1 MTRNFYPI
9 VLLIALF
16 IGNSVQAQDEYLPI
30 VKKYLSENLNGFSAS
45 DVAELEITN
54 SYFSK
59 NTETQH
65 VYVNQKYNDVKVFNA
80 QGNFAIKNNEVVYFS
95 NSFQD
100 RINTRANNSS
110 PSLDPITAVQKLASK
125 LNLDPSNFEIIN
137 SNGKEYLLSNG
148 GISQKDIPV
157 KLMYQTVGE
166 SIKLVWNIN
175 INTLDDE
182 HWWDISIDANNGEIL
197 FKNDWVLS
205 CNFDDKE
212 HTHTKFEKVNHP
224 IQNSNNQFGFSN
236 TTTLVDNSSYN
247 IFPIPIESPMDGVRQ
262 VVSQPANLNASPYG
276 WHDNDG
282 GLGGADFT
290 YTRGNNVYAF
300 ESRDGNIG
308 DSPEGTS
315 TLTFDFPLNLN
326 QNPSGYTE
334 ASVTN
339 LFYLNNM
346 MHDVWYEYGFDEAS
360 GNFQK
365 TNYSNVGQD
374 LDYVFARGQDGAD
387 GGPGNNATFGTPPDG
402 QNPTMRM
409 YTWTAP
415 SLPQILTV
423 NTAGTLAGNYNGTT
437 ANFGPTIPT
446 NGITA
451 DLALAKDDNSGTSTE
466 ELDACDVLTNAA
478 SLNNKIAVIKR
489 GDCDFVLKVEKA
501 QNAGAVAVIIVNN
514 VTATPI
520 QMGGTPTNPI
530 TIPSV
535 MLAKS
540 DGDLVIAALEN
551 GENINATVVQNG
563 PFIKD
568 GSLDTGIVAH
578 EYGHGISN
586 RLTGGPANASC
597 LFSCVQVDS
606 DGNCVQ
612 YTEQMG
618 EGWSDYF
625 ALIMTLKPGDNA
637 NDAKT
642 IANYSLSQSANGSGL
657 RPAPYSRSTSIN
669 PATYSTT
676 NSTGIS
682 APHGVGFV
690 WATMLWDMT
699 WDLIDEYGYD
709 NDLLNGTGGNNIAM
723 QLVMD
728 GLKLQSCNPGFVDG
742 RDAILQADMIN
753 NNGANQCLIWK
764 AFADRGLGYSADQ
777 GSSFDRFDQTQAFD
791 MPPTSVLVCSLNTNS
806 TLNEKTFSIYP
817 NPASG
822 YVNVKASSV
831 QNNVTVAIYD
841 LNGRIVVN
849 QLLQNTNNAQINING
864 LASGVYVVKI
874 TSNGNSQ
881 TEKLIIQ

>member
-125 LNLDPSNFEIIN
+125 LNLDSSNFEIIN
-137 SNGKEYLLSNG
+137 SNGKEFLLSNG

-175 INTLDDE
+175 INTLDDK

-224 IQNSNNQFGFSN
+224 IQNSNNQFGFFNS
-236 TTTLVDNSSYN
+236 TTLVDNSSYN
-247 IFPIPIESPMDGVRQ
+247 VFPIPIESPIDGVRQ
-262 VVSQPANLNASPYG
+262 VVSQPANLNASPNG
-276 WHDNDG
+276 WHDNNG
-282 GLGGADFT
+282 SPGVEFT
-290 YTRGNNVYAF
+290 TTRGNNVFAF
-300 ESRDGNIG
+300 LNRNNSPGTAPDGG
-308 DSPEGTS
+308 SS
-315 TLTFDFPLNLN
+315 LTFDYPLNLN
-326 QNPSGYTE
+326 QDPNGYSD

-346 MHDVWYEYGFDEAS
+346 MHDVWYEYGFDEGS
-360 GNFQK
+360 GNFQNR
-365 TNYSNVGQD
+365 NYSGKGNEF
-374 LDYVFARGQDGAD
+374 DYVLARGQDGAD
-387 GGPGNNATFGTPPDG
+387 FGPGNNATFSTPPDG
-402 QNPTMRM
+402 QSPTMRM
-409 YTWTAP
+409 FTWQT
-415 SLPQILTV
+415 S
-423 NTAGTLAGNYNGTT
+423 AG
-437 ANFGPTIPT
+437 F
-446 NGITA
+446 
-451 DLALAKDDNSGTSTE
+451 E
-466 ELDACDVLTNAA
+466 
-478 SLNNKIAVIKR
+478 
-489 GDCDFVLKVEKA
+489 
-501 QNAGAVAVIIVNN
+501 
-514 VTATPI
+514 
-520 QMGGTPTNPI
+520 
-530 TIPSV
+530 
-535 MLAKS
+535 
-540 DGDLVIAALEN
+540 
-551 GENINATVVQNG
+551 
-563 PFIKD
+563 KD
-568 GSLDTGIVAH
+568 GSLDTGIVSH

-586 RLTGGPANASC
+586 RLTGGGSNASC
-597 LFSCVQVDS
+597 LYACQQTDS
-606 DGNCVQ
+606 NGNCLQ

-625 ALIMTLKPGDNA
+625 ALIMTLKADDTADDP
-637 NDAKT
+637 KT
-642 IANYSLSQSANGSGL
+642 IANYALSQNQNGSGL
-657 RPAPYSRSTSIN
+657 RPAPYSRDTSIN
-669 PATYSTT
+669 PATYGTT
-676 NSTGIS
+676 NNGNIS

-690 WATMLWDMT
+690 WATMLWDIT

-709 NDLLNGTGGNNIAM
+709 DDLLNGTGGNNIAM

-728 GLKLQSCNPGFVDG
+728 GIKLQSCNPGFVDG
-742 RDAILQADMIN
+742 RDAILQADILN
-753 NNGANQCLIWK
+753 NNGANQCLLWE

-777 GSSFDRFDQTQAFD
+777 GSSLDRFDQVQSFD
-791 MPPTSVLVCSLNTNS
+791 MPPLNVLDCSLNANS
-806 TLNEKTFSIYP
+806 SSNGKAFSIYP

-822 YVNVKASSV
+822 IVNVKANSI
-831 QNNVTVAIYD
+831 QNEAIIAIYD
-841 LNGRIVVN
+841 LNGRMVVN
-849 QLLQNTNNAQINING
+849 QNLLDGNNTQINISG
-864 LASGVYVVKI
+864 LATGVYVVKI
-874 TSNGNSQ
+874 NTNNKSQ